1 MGSDEGGLEAI
12 DTAGGGVVGGN
23 EVAGVLL
30 LVGAAEA
37 SDKRDL
43 AISCS

>member
-30 LVGAAEA
+30 VGAAEA

>member
-1 MGSDEGGLEAI
+1 MCSDEDGLEAVC
-12 DTAGGGVVGGN
+12 TAVGGVVGGN
-23 EVAGVLL
+23 EVAGVMLF
-30 LVGAAEA
+30 GAAEA